1 MPQKV
6 LCLKYIII
14 IANKYDGYVELKMNE
29 VINNLK
35 NLNLLYAED
44 NLTIQ
49 ETTKKTLELL
59 FEHVYTA
66 KDGIEALD
74 IYKSNKIDIALLDYI
89 MPNMDGLTLVK
100 EIYSLGDT
108 KIPIIIATGYAY
120 EIDDKESFEEL
131 NGKIWF
137 IEKPLKY
144 DEFLR
149 TIQDVISTLK

>member
-1 MPQKV
+1 M
-6 LCLKYIII
+6 
-14 IANKYDGYVELKMNE
+14 DE

-49 ETTKKTLELL
+49 DTTRTTLELL
-59 FEHVYTA
+59 FNKVYTA
-66 KDGIEALD
+66 KDGLEALE
-74 IYKSNKIDIALLDYI
+74 IYKNNTIHIALLDYI
-89 MPNMDGLTLVK
+89 MPNMDGLTLVH
-100 EIYSLGDT
+100 EIYALNDT
-108 KIPIIIATGYAY
+108 KIPIIIATGFAY
-120 EIDDKESFEEL
+120 EIDDKEFFQEL

-149 TIQDVISTLK
+149 TIQEIIVTLK